1 MTTTLVT
8 VVKNVTDEDLRMGDV
23 TGDDLGMGVNGDVV
37 LGDGDNS
44 RF

>member
-1 MTTTLVT
+1 M
-8 VVKNVTDEDLRMGDV
+8 VKNVTDEDLRMGDV
-23 TGDDLGMGVNGDVV
+23 TGDDLGMGVNGDV